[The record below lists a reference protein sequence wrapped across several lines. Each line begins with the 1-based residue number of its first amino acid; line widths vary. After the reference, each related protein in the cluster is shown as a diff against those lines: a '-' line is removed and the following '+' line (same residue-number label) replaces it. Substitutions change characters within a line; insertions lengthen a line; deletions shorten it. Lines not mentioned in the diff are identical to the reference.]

1 MENKT
6 GTQKFKKRRR
16 NRSGGGYIN
25 SSRANWPGYH
35 IQVAVNQSGAKHF
48 RENRQREF
56 RNLIALQRYCKGE
69 VTVYLSLIFILLIT
83 FVAGVMESAS
93 IQIAKNYRRA
103 DTNRAMECVFAE
115 YQKELL
121 EEYDIFAL
129 DGSYETGQYVEEN
142 LMDRLAYYGVG
153 NMEHKVE
160 RIQFLTDRGCSGFY
174 DQVAIFM
181 EQKYGIDVMKDML
194 GMSSVWEQLEDKV
207 ESYIREEQEQ
217 QENLEHLLQE
227 NESELPDENNPISHV
242 GQLKRSSILSLVVP
256 KDITVSEKVVEEQE
270 LLCSRER
277 NEGYGEFS
285 DVASDSGKLSTLL
298 FGEYLLEHF
307 SKFTDTERTS
317 ALDYELEYILEGK
330 SSDKENLE
338 AVVKRLLLLRFV
350 PNYAYIQTDEEMKAE
365 AQAMA
370 LTLCA
375 LLAVPAITEAAAQG
389 ILLAWAYG
397 ESIMDIRSLL
407 KGNRVPL
414 VKSKE
419 SWQLQLSGLLALG
432 TEEDHNDGQDI
443 SDGLVYQ
450 EYLRILLF
458 LGQKNAIA
466 LRTLGMIEQNM
477 RKIHGQTYFHA
488 DQCISRM
495 EIKTTCRL
503 RRGVTYQYKTYYG
516 YQ

>member
-1 MENKT
+1 M
-6 GTQKFKKRRR
+6 RR
-16 NRSGGGYIN
+16 Y
-25 SSRANWPGYH
+25 Y
-35 IQVAVNQSGAKHF
+35 
-48 RENRQREF
+48 
-56 RNLIALQRYCKGE
+56 KGE
-69 VTVYLSLIFILLIT
+69 VTVYLSLIFILLVT
-83 FVAGVMESAS
+83 FVGGVMESAS

-129 DGSYETGQYVEEN
+129 EVSYETGQYAEQN
-142 LMDRLAYYGVG
+142 LTDRLAYYGAG
-153 NMEHKVE
+153 DMEHKVE

-174 DQVAIFM
+174 DQVAIYM
-181 EQKYGIDVMKDML
+181 EQKYGMDVVKDML
-194 GMSSVWEQLEDKV
+194 GLSSVWEQQEERV
-207 ESYIREEQEQ
+207 ESYSREEQEQ
-217 QENLEHLLQE
+217 QENLNHLLRE
-227 NESELPDENNPISHV
+227 NESELPDEDNPINHV

-256 KDITVSEKVVEEQE
+256 KDIAISEKMVEEQE
-270 LLCSRER
+270 LLSSRER

-285 DVASDSGKLSTLL
+285 DVASGNGKLSTLL

-307 SKFTDTERTS
+307 SEFTDTEKTGT
-317 ALDYELEYILEGK
+317 LDYELEYILAGK

-350 PNYAYIQTDEEMKAE
+350 PNYAYIQTDGEMRAE

-419 SWQLQLSGLLALG
+419 SWQLQLSGLLTLG

-443 SDGLVYQ
+443 SDGLAYQ

-458 LGQKNAIA
+458 LGQKNTIA
-466 LRTLGMIEQNM
+466 LRAIGMIEQNM
-477 RKIHGQTYFHA
+477 RKIYGQPYFHA
-488 DQCISRM
+488 DQCINRM
-495 EIKTTCRL
+495 EIKTTCKL
-503 RRGVTYQYKTYYG
+503 RRGITYQYKTYYG